1 MRKDTAEWSVRMLAD
16 FESRIT
22 VDDEFQR
29 GAVWSTAQQALL
41 IDSILRG
48 FDIPKIFL
56 RKLPD
61 GSPRLFSVIDGK
73 QRLTAIWSFLRD
85 GFPLLRKVDS
95 FPVFGNLGG
104 KRWSELPD
112 DAKDKLQFAN
122 LTVSRIEDATV
133 DEVRELFLRLQKG
146 APLNAAETRNAA
158 AGPVRDFVA
167 NTLATHP
174 VWGYTGI
181 RQARFGWHEHS
192 AIVLALI
199 RQGGPTGLKGADLQ
213 RLYDMEDFDAAG
225 PDAGRAIEVLDA
237 LRHVAECG
245 RGRIR
250 TRWGVVDLTLI
261 LMRLRNDGVTVEPAD
276 VMAFFESFE
285 EERRR
290 VGEVVGDLQTQVVE
304 FSAETDLPPDDVE
317 WAKIPADMLQYYMA
331 FAREGANRENVETRS
346 NVMYRRFVDFLETK

>member
-1 MRKDTAEWSVRMLAD
+1 MLAD

-56 RKLPD
+56 RKLSD
-61 GSPRLFSVIDGK
+61 GSPLLFSVIDGK

-85 GFPLLRKVDS
+85 EFPLLRKVKP
-95 FPVFGNLGG
+95 FPVFGSLGG

-122 LTVSRIEDATV
+122 LTVSRIEDATE

-146 APLNAAETRNAA
+146 APLNAAETRNAT

-167 NTLATHP
+167 NKLASHP
-174 VWGYTGI
+174 VWAYTGI
-181 RQARFGWHEHS
+181 RQARFGWHEHA

-199 RQGGPTGLKGADLQ
+199 QQGGPTGLKGADLQ
-213 RLYDMEDFDAAG
+213 RVYGTEDFDAES
-225 PDAGRAIEVLDA
+225 PDATRAIEVLDE
-237 LRHVAECG
+237 LRRVAECG

-250 TRWGVVDLTLI
+250 TRWGVVDLTLT
-261 LMRLRNDGVTVEPAD
+261 LMRLRDRDHTVAPAD
-276 VMAFFESFE
+276 LMAFFESFE
-285 EERRR
+285 DERRR
-290 VGEVVGDLQTQVVE
+290 VSEIVGDLQTQVVE
-304 FSAETDLPPDDVE
+304 LSTESDLPPDDVE
-317 WAKIPADMLQYYMA
+317 WAKIPSDMLQYYMA
-331 FAREGANRENVETRS
+331 FAREGANKENVEARS
-346 NVMYRRFVDFLETK
+346 TVMYRRLLDFLEKK

>member
-1 MRKDTAEWSVRMLAD
+1 MLAD

-29 GAVWSTAQQALL
+29 GAVWSAAQQALL

-85 GFPLLRKVDS
+85 GFPLLRKVDP
-95 FPVFGNLGG
+95 FPIIGSLGG

-158 AGPVRDFVA
+158 AGPVRDFIA
-167 NTLATHP
+167 NKLASHP
-174 VWGYTGI
+174 VWGFTGI
-181 RQARFGWHEHS
+181 RQTRFGWHEHS
-192 AIVLALI
+192 AIVLALM
-199 RQGGPTGLKGADLQ
+199 RQGGATGLKGADLQ
-213 RLYDMEDFDAAG
+213 RLYDMEDFDAES
-225 PDAGRAIEVLDA
+225 PDATLAIEILDA
-237 LRHVAECG
+237 LRQVAECG
-245 RGRIR
+245 RGKIR
-250 TRWGVVDLTLI
+250 TRWAVVDLTLT
-261 LMRLRNDGVTVEPAD
+261 LMRLRDKGLTVAPAD
-276 VMAFFESFE
+276 LMAFFESFE
-285 EERRR
+285 KERRR
-290 VGEVVGDLQTQVVE
+290 VSEIVGDLQTQVVE
-304 FSAETDLPPDDVE
+304 LSTESGLPPDDVE
-317 WAKIPADMLQYYMA
+317 WARIPSDMLRYYMA
-331 FAREGANRENVETRS
+331 FAREGANRENVEARS
-346 NVMYRRFVDFLETK
+346 NVMYRRLLDFLEAK

>member
-1 MRKDTAEWSVRMLAD
+1 MLAD

-56 RKLPD
+56 QKLPD
-61 GSPRLFSVIDGK
+61 GSPSLFSVIDGK
-73 QRLTAIWSFLRD
+73 QRLTAIWRFLRD
-85 GFPLLRKVDS
+85 GYPLLRKVDP
-95 FPVFGNLGG
+95 FPVFGSLGG

-122 LTVSRIEDATV
+122 LTVSRIEEATV

-167 NTLATHP
+167 NRLATHA

-192 AIVLALI
+192 AIVLALV
-199 RQGGPTGLKGADLQ
+199 RHGGPTGLKGADLQ
-213 RLYDMEDFDAAG
+213 RLYDIEDFNEENAHAI
-225 PDAGRAIEVLDA
+225 RAIEVLDS
-237 LRHVAECG
+237 LRQVAECG
-245 RGRIR
+245 RGKIR

-261 LMRLRNDGVTVEPAD
+261 LIRLREEGVTVEPTD
-276 VMAFFESFE
+276 LMAFFESFE
-285 EERRR
+285 EDRRR
-290 VGEVVGDLQTQVVE
+290 VGEILGDLQTQIVE
-304 FSAETDLPPDDVE
+304 LSAEGDFPLDDVE
-317 WAKIPADMLQYYMA
+317 WARIPPDMHQYYMA
-331 FAREGANRENVETRS
+331 FAREGANRENVEARS
-346 NVMYRRFVDFLETK
+346 KVMYRRLLDFLGKK